1 MDFELTDEQ
10 RKWRDEVKAFL
21 TKNVT
26 AELLH
31 ELTHLGAEARGP
43 ELREFRR
50 RVGENGWYGL
60 TWPEEFGGLGRG
72 PIDQH
77 ILVTEFL
84 YAGVPGPDFT
94 VTSMVPMILQWGT
107 EQNKREFL
115 PGIASGEIFAAI
127 GYSEPGAG
135 TDLASLR
142 TRAELVGDEW
152 VINGSK
158 IWNSFA
164 HSATHEWLLVRT
176 DHDVAKHKGL
186 SVIMVPIDTPGVD
199 VRPLTTWADW
209 RINETFFTDVRV
221 PATNLI
227 GEVNQGW
234 KYVTSA
240 LALERGAMLT
250 SGDLQRALENLVA
263 YCSTQVHGG
272 AFLIDD
278 PWVRAGLAELAADV
292 EVGRLLGMGAASALE
307 EGEIPFT
314 MMNTEKIFLSELR
327 QRIADFGTQVQGA
340 HGQLDWTDA
349 RSPIEGAM
357 ERMYRF
363 APPGRFGGGTNE
375 VLRDE
380 IAQRGYGMPNYGR
393 GVPLEPR
400 RPAAATGG
408 R

>member
-10 RKWRDEVKAFL
+10 RKWRDEVRAFL

-199 VRPLTTWADW
+199 VRPLT
-209 RINETFFTDVRV
+209 
-221 PATNLI
+221 
-227 GEVNQGW
+227 
-234 KYVTSA
+234 
-240 LALERGAMLT
+240 LT
-250 SGDLQRALENLVA
+250 SLEDAGFCEKGKGMEFVSSHDLTYRGDFPCN
-263 YCSTQVHGG
+263 THGG
-272 AFLIDD
+272 QLSFGQAGIAGGMSHVCDATRQIQN
-278 PWVRAGLAELAADV
+278 RAGSNQVPEANRAFV
-292 EVGRLLGMGAASALE
+292 SGNGGVMGEQVALIL
-307 EGEIPFT
+307 EGE
-314 MMNTEKIFLSELR
+314 
-327 QRIADFGTQVQGA
+327 
-340 HGQLDWTDA
+340 
-349 RSPIEGAM
+349 
-357 ERMYRF
+357 
-363 APPGRFGGGTNE
+363 
-375 VLRDE
+375 
-380 IAQRGYGMPNYGR
+380 
-393 GVPLEPR
+393 
-400 RPAAATGG
+400 
-408 R
+408 

>member
-142 TRAELVGDEW
+142 TRAELVGD
-152 VINGSK
+152 
-158 IWNSFA
+158 
-164 HSATHEWLLVRT
+164 
-176 DHDVAKHKGL
+176 D
-186 SVIMVPIDTPGVD
+186 
-199 VRPLTTWADW
+199 
-209 RINETFFTDVRV
+209 
-221 PATNLI
+221 
-227 GEVNQGW
+227 
-234 KYVTSA
+234 
-240 LALERGAMLT
+240 
-250 SGDLQRALENLVA
+250 
-263 YCSTQVHGG
+263 
-272 AFLIDD
+272 
-278 PWVRAGLAELAADV
+278 
-292 EVGRLLGMGAASALE
+292 
-307 EGEIPFT
+307 
-314 MMNTEKIFLSELR
+314 LR
-327 QRIADFGTQVQGA
+327 QREVHAAYALPQIPHPLHRLVVGE
-340 HGQLDWTDA
+340 HGSA
-349 RSPIEGAM
+349 A
-357 ERMYRF
+357 
-363 APPGRFGGGTNE
+363 
-375 VLRDE
+375 
-380 IAQRGYGMPNYGR
+380 R
-393 GVPLEPR
+393 GVPDDLFTDDLLADRVVPLIPQLVVVALDDSSR
-400 RPAAATGG
+400 IG
-408 R
+408 RVSTECPHQRLALRCNHDHIFTCLRAS